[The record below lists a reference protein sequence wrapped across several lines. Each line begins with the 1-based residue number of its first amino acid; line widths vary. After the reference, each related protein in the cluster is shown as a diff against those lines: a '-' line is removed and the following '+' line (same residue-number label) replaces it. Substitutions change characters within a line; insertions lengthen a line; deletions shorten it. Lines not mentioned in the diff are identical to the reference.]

1 MSEEITLY
9 LKAIRKPWCVVHCA
23 LFCKRLTL
31 LLCYFCLLILS
42 LEMVETQALSL
53 HVGEVGDVLHR
64 AGQQGRDQVQQ
75 EGGVRV

>member
-1 MSEEITLY
+1 M
-9 LKAIRKPWCVVHCA
+9 VQGA

-75 EGGVRV
+75 EGGVRVQVLVRHFEFTGV